1 MMTPLCSFQNIIL
14 TLQKFWGN
22 QGCALLQPY
31 DVEMGAGTF
40 HPATILR
47 SLGEKPWRAAYVQP
61 CRRPTDGRYGNNPNR
76 LQHYY
81 QFQVLMK
88 PSPANIQELYLESLK
103 ALGIDISKHD
113 IRFVEDDWESPTLGA
128 AGLGWEVWCDGM
140 EVTQFT
146 YFQQVGGFDCA
157 PVSAEITYGLE
168 RLAMYI
174 QGVENVYDL
183 VYVEGDRHE
192 ARGTREDTEET
203 ISSSRASRLA
213 PLTYG
218 NVFLRNEQEFSTY
231 NFEQATTEKLFQ
243 HFADAEQECQ
253 HLLTQRL
260 ALPAYDHCIKASHLF
275 NLLDARRVI
284 SVSERAS
291 YIGRV
296 RALAKGCCEAWVAK
310 EAIGTRHEA
319 RGKKTFSNL
328 QNPALK
334 TENSFVLE
342 LLTEEI
348 PARMQ
353 QTARADLLR
362 LFTQKLEKR
371 GITGFS
377 ATSYVTPRRLA
388 LLVEKL
394 PAMQP
399 ATTEERKG
407 PKVGAP
413 QQALEGFLRSVGVEA
428 RALEEREDGKGNLSY
443 YATVRTPETL
453 LSAVLPVVISEI
465 LLEFT
470 WAKSMRW
477 GSGAFRW
484 VRPLQNILA
493 VLNGVPLVGGFD
505 LGNHLENYPAGYVTE
520 WHEGQAVLVFNN
532 TTVGHRVHAPHA
544 LEINSPQ
551 EYLATLRKAFVEPC
565 FETRKQRIVEQG
577 RLLAPTGCTIDFK
590 EKLLDEVAGL
600 NEHPVP
606 LLGQIDAKFMTVPPE
621 ILTTSMASHQRYF
634 ACYDAAGTLQPYFI
648 AVANQESSDAGLA
661 IIAGNE
667 KVLRA
672 RLFDAA
678 FFWENDKK
686 QAVERGMESFLEPL
700 KNVVFHQG
708 LGTVFEKASRISE
721 IVVYL
726 ADSVDIEQSH
736 ARTAALFA
744 KADLSSGVVGEFPEL
759 QGIMGSYLAEA
770 AGLDRNI
777 ALAIR
782 EHYQPIG
789 DAPVPTNPVSIAVA
803 LADKMDTLVA
813 FFAIGE
819 KPTGSKDPFAL
830 RRAAIGI
837 IRLIVENGLFEKQ
850 QFQPAFGDNDAFPS
864 VLAGILDAALAA
876 LAGQLKVDTLRQTLP
891 ALMDFIKDRFV
902 VYLRDT
908 HNLRPDIIHAVLA
921 AQPQFGD
928 LVAHKKAI
936 EQTQAF
942 LGTNPNAP
950 ALVAGYKRAVN
961 ILTIEEKKDKRRYDG
976 IVDAAL
982 LQDAAEKAL
991 VAALQ
996 AVLEHFTPHPVEN
1009 QKTGPLPSQG
1019 MRSEN
1024 PKTRRIPCESRGPE
1038 TSLPHNVGIMT
1049 VTADYT
1055 AMLEQLATLRPA
1067 IDAFF
1072 TEVLVNSEDAAVR
1085 QNRLFILHAFRALV
1099 QRVADFSG
1107 VEG

>member
-1 MMTPLCSFQNIIL
+1 MTQPLSFQNIIL

-40 HPATILR
+40 HPATTLR
-47 SLGEKPWRAAYVQP
+47 SLGEQPWRAAYPQP
-61 CRRPTDGRYGNNPNR
+61 CRRPTDGRYGENPNR

-81 QFQVLMK
+81 QFQVIIK

-183 VYVEGDRHE
+183 IYVEGDRHE
-192 ARGTREDTEET
+192 ARGTREEM
-203 ISSSRASRLA
+203 ISSSRASCLE

-218 NVFLRNEQEFSTY
+218 NVFLRNEQEFSAY
-231 NFEQATTEKLFQ
+231 NFEHATTEKLFQ
-243 HFADAEQECQ
+243 HFADAELECQ
-253 HLLTQRL
+253 HLLAQNL
-260 ALPAYDHCIKASHLF
+260 ALPAYDQCIKASHTF

-296 RALAKGCCEAWVAK
+296 RALAKGCCEAWLAK
-310 EAIGTRHEA
+310 AAASNNLQGAAQE
-319 RGKKTFSNL
+319 KTFSNP
-328 QNPALK
+328 QTPNLK
-334 TENSFVLE
+334 TENSFLLE

-353 QTARADLLR
+353 QAARADLLR

-371 GITGFS
+371 GITGFN
-377 ATSYVTPRRLA
+377 ATSCVTPRRLA
-388 LLVEKL
+388 LLVEGL
-394 PAMQP
+394 PAAQP

-413 QQALEGFLRSVGVEA
+413 QQALDGFLRSAGIEASTLKPVHNLARLQAKIDVPENQRAVYPSYMSTGSAENINLQQGIVESGD
-428 RALEEREDGKGNLSY
+428 RFLEQRDDGKGNLYY
-443 YATVRTPETL
+443 YATLRTPETP
-453 LSAVLPVVISEI
+453 LSGVLPVVISEI
-465 LLEFT
+465 LLEFA

-477 GSGAFRW
+477 GNGAFRW

-493 VLNGVPLVGGFD
+493 VLNGVPLAGGFD

-520 WHEGQAVLVFNN
+520 WHSGQTVLVFNN
-532 TTVGHRVHAPHA
+532 TTVGHRVHAPEA
-544 LEINSPQ
+544 LQINTPQ
-551 EYLATLRKAFVEPC
+551 EYLSALRNASVEPC
-565 FETRKQRIVEQG
+565 VEARKKKIIEHAT
-577 RLLAPTGCTIDFK
+577 LLAPKGLTIDFN
-590 EKLLDEVAGL
+590 EKLLEEVAGL

-648 AVANQESSDAGLA
+648 AVANQNSDDAGLA
-661 IIAGNE
+661 IIQGNE

-708 LGTVFEKASRISE
+708 LGTVYDKAMRI
-721 IVVYL
+721 
-726 ADSVDIEQSH
+726 
-736 ARTAALFA
+736 AALAMSFADVVGGDASHIHKAALLA

-759 QGIMGSYLAEA
+759 QGIMGSYLATA
-770 AGLDRNI
+770 AGLDKNI

-782 EHYQPIG
+782 KHYQPIG
-789 DAPVPTNPVSIAVA
+789 DSPVPANPVSVAIA

-837 IRLIVENGLFEKQ
+837 IRLIVENKLPLSIKNLVLWGCIE
-850 QFQPAFGDNDAFPS
+850 FQHQHIKPIDGS
-864 VLAGILDAALAA
+864 V
-876 LAGQLKVDTLRQTLP
+876 VDDLTNFL
-891 ALMDFIKDRFV
+891 KDRFV

-908 HNLRPDIIHAVLA
+908 HTLRPDIIHAVLA

-928 LVAHKKAI
+928 LVAHKQAI

-942 LGTNPNAP
+942 LALNPNAP

-961 ILTIEEKKDKRRYDG
+961 ILNIEEKKDKRRYDG

-991 VAALQ
+991 DAALN
-996 AVLEHFTPHPVEN
+996 AVTTALAT
-1009 QKTGPLPSQG
+1009 
-1019 MRSEN
+1019 
-1024 PKTRRIPCESRGPE
+1024 
-1038 TSLPHNVGIMT
+1038 
-1049 VTADYT
+1049 TADYT

-1072 TEVLVNSEDAAVR
+1072 TEVLVNSEDVSVR
-1085 QNRLFILHAFRALV
+1085 ENRLFMLHSFRALV
-1099 QRVADFSG
+1099 QRVADFGG